1 MEEYFSLSKKELL
14 LLAAYSIVFP
24 ISNLIGG
31 TLMLIG
37 IFITLPFMGL
47 ARIGGLLSVKIV
59 GNENVYIWG
68 VSITIFI
75 QDWLIYLLYK
85 FFENKIILQKNSSS

>member
-1 MEEYFSLSKKELL
+1 MQKYFSLSKKEFL
-14 LLAAYSIVFP
+14 LLAAYSFIFP
-24 ISNLIGG
+24 ITNLIGG

-47 ARIGGLLSVKIV
+47 AGVGGLLSVKIV
-59 GNENVYIWG
+59 DNENVYIWG

-75 QDWLIYLLYK
+75 QVWLIYLLYK
-85 FFENKIILQKNSSS
+85 FFKNKISTQKE